1 VQRVGATDDEIPT
14 EVVAQASS
22 QPPAAAPTPAAAQ
35 RVRLANAIQA
45 KYKFEEA
52 AQESPLVA
60 RMRDEAD
67 VSAAAAAEAAAAA
80 AAAAEAA
87 AMAEEAAAARKEEK
101 YGKLPSLHRTPAD
114 THITQLNELIR
125 DAKAQLSRAQDGE
138 TQVWFSL
145 IRTCWCCAERLCAFP
160 R

>member
-1 VQRVGATDDEIPT
+1 MPT
-14 EVVAQASS
+14 ASGGPSEGIAPAASS

-52 AQESPLVA
+52 AQESPIVA

-67 VSAAAAAEAAAAA
+67 VSAAMAAEAAAAA

-87 AMAEEAAAARKEEK
+87 MMAEEAAAARKEEK
-101 YGKLPSLHRTPAD
+101 FGKLPSLNATPGDA
-114 THITQLNELIR
+114 HIKQLNDLIR

-138 TQVWFSL
+138 TQVRFTDAGVL
-145 IRTCWCCAERLCAFP
+145 VLG
-160 R
+160 